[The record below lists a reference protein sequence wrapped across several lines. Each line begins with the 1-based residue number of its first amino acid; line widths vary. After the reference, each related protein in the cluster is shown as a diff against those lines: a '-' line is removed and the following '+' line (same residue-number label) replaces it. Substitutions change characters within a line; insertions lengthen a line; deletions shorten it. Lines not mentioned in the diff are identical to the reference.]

1 MQYNQP
7 YGITD
12 PNAPYINGNPE
23 AGVRGSI
30 PPAASI
36 EYPQRELVN
45 FFSDAGFTPDNADL
59 RQLGK
64 SVQSGWVIRGI
75 DQGAVNVLSIAL
87 TPPLEAYL
95 DGMHVWVRVAITN
108 TGPAV
113 LSINGLVGCNIVR
126 RGGAILQPGDLPGG
140 YYALFVYNG
149 PHNNFELYG
158 ASYAPATGIPV
169 LSANSNLYVNAA
181 TGSDTLYDGTTPG
194 VAAPHGPF
202 KTIARAMSETFK
214 YGPSVYTMTINVAA
228 GTYPEA
234 VQVPLV
240 LGPTVIIQ
248 GAGITQT
255 FVTGANNS
263 HTFNVVNQNRMV
275 VHDVCVSTG
284 TGTGPPA
291 AFSAGGGGKIITS
304 NTASRGF
311 IWYIFE
317 AYGGYITVGTH
328 TFNAGSSA
336 YTVFSAFFGGFFAFS
351 QNAVFTF
358 AGAFSITNSGATV
371 ICSANGTMEVPVPGS
386 PTFPGA
392 GFVSGQKYNVTANAT
407 VVTQGNGINYFPGT
421 LAGAVGTGGVYS

>member
-7 YGITD
+7 YGVTD
-12 PNAPYINGNPE
+12 TNAPYINGNPA
-23 AGVRGSI
+23 AGIRGSI

-45 FFSDAGFTPDNADL
+45 FITDAGIVPDNGDL
-59 RQLGK
+59 HQTAK

-87 TPPLEAYL
+87 TPPLTGYI
-95 DGMHVWVRVAITN
+95 DGMHVWVRVAHNN

-126 RGGAILQPGDLPGG
+126 RGGGILQPGDLLADF
-140 YYALFVYNG
+140 YSLLVYNG

-158 ASYAPATGIPV
+158 ASYAPATGVPV
-169 LSANSNLYVNAA
+169 LGANSNLYVNAA

-194 VAAPHGPF
+194 IAAPHGPF
-202 KTIARAMSETFK
+202 KTINRAMQETFK

-255 FVTGANNS
+255 FVTGANNA
-263 HTFNVVNQNRMV
+263 HTFSVINQNRMV
-275 VHDVCVSTG
+275 IHDLCVSTG
-284 TGTGPPA
+284 TGTGPPC

-317 AYGGYITVGTH
+317 AYGGYLTAGTH

-336 YTVFSAFFGGFFAFS
+336 YTIWSTFFGGFFSMA

-358 AGAFSITNSGATV
+358 AGAFTITNSGASV
-371 ICSANGTMEVPVPGS
+371 IASANGTLEVPVPGA

-392 GFVSGQKYNVTANAT
+392 GFVAGMKYNISLNGC
-407 VVTQGNGINYFPGT
+407 VVTQGSGVSYFPGT
-421 LAGAVGTGGVYS
+421 IAGIVGSGGVYN